1 MNFIRTLCRR
11 LAPLVLTSFGF
22 TCLYIPAAQAGMIAP
37 STYGQ
42 TQNGVASEQRQQLQQ
57 FLSRDD
63 ISAQLVK
70 MGVDPAEA
78 QARVERLS
86 DQEVATAAERVQ
98 QLPAGGDGG
107 IVGAIV
113 FIFLVLLITDLLG
126 VTDVYPFVKKTV
138 R

>member
-1 MNFIRTLCRR
+1 MDFIRTLCRR
-11 LAPLVLTSFGF
+11 LAPIVLTSFGF

-37 STYGQ
+37 SSYGQ
-42 TQNGVASEQRQQLQQ
+42 TQTGASEQRQQLQQ

-86 DQEVATAAERVQ
+86 DQEVATATERMQ
-98 QLPAGGDGG
+98 QLPAGGDAG

-113 FIFLVLLITDLLG
+113 LIFLVLLITDLLG
-126 VTDVYPFVKKTV
+126 LTDVYPFVKKTV

>member
-1 MNFIRTLCRR
+1 MDFIRTLCRR
-11 LAPLVLTSFGF
+11 LAPIVLTSFGF

-86 DQEVATAAERVQ
+86 DQEVATASKHMQ
-98 QLPAGGDGG
+98 QLPAGGNS
-107 IVGAIV
+107 IIGAIV
-113 FIFLVLLITDLLG
+113 FIFLVLLITDILG
-126 VTDVYPFVKKTV
+126 FTDVFPFVKKTV

>member
-1 MNFIRTLCRR
+1 MDFIRTLCRR
-11 LAPLVLTSFGF
+11 LAPIVLTSFGF

-70 MGVDPAEA
+70 MGVNPAEA

-86 DQEVATAAERVQ
+86 DQEVATAAEHMQ
-98 QLPAGGDGG
+98 QLPAGGNS
-107 IVGAIV
+107 IIGAIV
-113 FIFLVLLITDLLG
+113 FIFLVLLITDILG
-126 VTDVYPFVKKTV
+126 FTNVFPFVKKTA